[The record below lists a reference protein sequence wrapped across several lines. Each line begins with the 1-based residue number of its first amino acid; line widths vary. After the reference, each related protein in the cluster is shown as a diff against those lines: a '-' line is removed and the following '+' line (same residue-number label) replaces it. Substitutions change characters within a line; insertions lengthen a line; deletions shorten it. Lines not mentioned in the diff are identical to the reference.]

1 MAFRLYNRNMSQP
14 RQLYNLQQIDS
25 QLDSAHARIAE
36 IKKNLSDSSAV
47 QKATKR
53 AENAGQAYQ
62 KAQIALKRAEQDVE
76 AQQTKIANNERTL
89 YSGSV
94 TNPKE
99 LEDLQLESAALKRH
113 LVTLED
119 KLLEAMVAYEDA
131 ENAHHSAQ
139 SNLDSTKD
147 QVAKENVDLTSE
159 HTSLVADV
167 EELEAQREAAVTPI
181 SAEDLQ
187 LYENLR
193 EIRHGL
199 AVTEVVDN
207 SCSACGYNLT
217 AAQAQA
223 ARSPSKV
230 TTCDSCRRIL
240 YSK

>member
-1 MAFRLYNRNMSQP
+1 MSQP

-25 QLDSAHARIAE
+25 QLDSARSRITE
-36 IKKNLSDSSAV
+36 IEKILSDYTAL
-47 QKATKR
+47 QQAKAQ
-53 AENAGQAYQ
+53 AENAEKAFQQ
-62 KAQIALKRAEQDVE
+62 AQIALKHAEQDVE
-76 AQQTKIANNERTL
+76 TQQTKIANNERTL

-119 KLLEAMVAYEDA
+119 KQLECMLALEDA
-131 ENAHHSAQ
+131 TSVHESAQ
-139 SNLDSTKD
+139 SNLESTEE
-147 QVAKENVDLTSE
+147 QAAKENVELTDE
-159 HTSLVADV
+159 KTSLLADV
-167 EELEAQREAAVTPI
+167 ETFEAQRVGAAAPI
-181 SAEDLQ
+181 DPKDMQ
-187 LYENLR
+187 LYLKLR
-193 EIRHGL
+193 ETRHGR
-199 AVTEVVDN
+199 AVAEVKDN